1 MDLLFSRGPD
11 EWVAE
16 GGWLTRRAGRWRCP
30 DPRSRPPRTRT
41 TQPQASSMPSMSC
54 TSPGEIKNRS
64 PADTFLEWSS
74 IRCCPR
80 T

>member
-1 MDLLFSRGPD
+1 MALPGSPIAS
-11 EWVAE
+11 AE
-16 GGWLTRRAGRWRCP
+16 N
-30 DPRSRPPRTRT
+30 ST
-41 TQPQASSMPSMSC
+41 TQPRASSMPPTSC

-64 PADTFLEWSS
+64 PADIFLEWSP

>member
-1 MDLLFSRGPD
+1 MALPGSPIAS
-11 EWVAE
+11 AE
-16 GGWLTRRAGRWRCP
+16 N
-30 DPRSRPPRTRT
+30 ST
-41 TQPQASSMPSMSC
+41 TQPRASSMPPTSC